1 MPPFM
6 KTDCKTKCDDKGDYC
21 SLTIGGP
28 KVYIGLAM
36 VAYIATIVFYF
47 SEHVIN
53 FVTWTRTSNRY
64 ASLDAST
71 DASKDASTD
80 ASIDASTDAS
90 IDASTHRK
98 NR

>member
-6 KTDCKTKCDDKGDYC
+6 KTDCKIKCDDKGDYC

-36 VAYIATIVFYF
+36 VAYIATIVFYS

-53 FVTWTRTSNRY
+53 FITWTRTSNRG
-64 ASLDAST
+64 ASFDAC
-71 DASKDASTD
+71 
-80 ASIDASTDAS
+80 TDAS